1 MRRWFERLYP
11 LITSICILIGYI
23 FFLEDCH
30 ASSLSSNSNN
40 IITITITLASIFLG
54 FIGVMLGAIISIR
67 FTSMMDVL
75 VQRNAILD
83 LISYVKHSFA
93 SECISLAIA
102 IGTLL
107 INTPNAPL
115 PKWEIYLL
123 IFCISYM
130 ILSTIRII
138 LILFALTNV
147 PDDTYHGNK
156 NLAGK
161 KPYVPKNL

>member
-93 SECISLAIA
+93 S
-102 IGTLL
+102 
-107 INTPNAPL
+107 
-115 PKWEIYLL
+115 
-123 IFCISYM
+123 
-130 ILSTIRII
+130 
-138 LILFALTNV
+138 
-147 PDDTYHGNK
+147 
-156 NLAGK
+156 
-161 KPYVPKNL
+161 